1 MVLRGLWKLTWL
13 EIKIFLREPLGV
25 VGTVGLPVLVY
36 VGLGRLLGPRVG
48 RASPEVPRAVS
59 VDLPILSV
67 LLIVASAVLS
77 LVAIIA
83 IYREGGILRR
93 LRATPLRPHTI
104 LTAHVLAKLLFT
116 LVTLAVMVLAG
127 RRYFPIP
134 AAVPIVSFTVALLFT
149 TVSLLSLGFLIASVV
164 PTARFAQ
171 PIGTLVLYPMIGLSG
186 LFVPIESLPPLLRAL
201 ARVLPLT
208 YAVSLLKGI
217 WRGEGWSA
225 HFGDVAVLTA
235 TFLVLMAASSRVFR
249 WE

>member
-1 MVLRGLWKLTWL
+1 MLHGLWKLTWL

-25 VGTVGLPVLVY
+25 VGTIGLPVLVY
-36 VGLGRLLGPRVG
+36 VGLGRLIGSGAG
-48 RASPEVPRAVS
+48 RASSAPRAVS

-77 LVAIIA
+77 LVAIVA

-104 LTAHVLAKLLFT
+104 LTAHVLAKLVFT
-116 LVTLAVMVLAG
+116 LVTLAVMILAG

-186 LFVPIESLPPLLRAL
+186 LFVPIASLPWLLRAL

-208 YAVSLLKGI
+208 YAVSLLRGI

-225 HFGDVAVLTA
+225 HLGDVAVLTL
-235 TFLVLMAASSRVFR
+235 TFVVLMAASARVFR

>member
-1 MVLRGLWKLTWL
+1 MLRGLWKLTWL

-25 VGTVGLPVLVY
+25 VGTIGLPVLVY
-36 VGLGRLLGPRVG
+36 VGLGRLIGSGAG
-48 RASPEVPRAVS
+48 RASSGAPRAVP

-104 LTAHVLAKLLFT
+104 LTAHVLAKLVFT
-116 LVTLAVMVLAG
+116 LVTLAVMILAG

-134 AAVPIVSFTVALLFT
+134 AAVPMVSFTVALLFT
-149 TVSLLSLGFLIASVV
+149 TVSLLSLGFLVASVV

-186 LFVPIESLPPLLRAL
+186 LFVPIESLTPPLRAL
-201 ARVLPLT
+201 ARALPLT

-217 WRGEGWSA
+217 WRGDGWAA
-225 HFGDVAVLTA
+225 HAGDVGILTLM
-235 TFLVLMAASSRVFR
+235 FFVLMTVSARVFR

>member
-1 MVLRGLWKLTWL
+1 M
-13 EIKIFLREPLGV
+13 I
-25 VGTVGLPVLVY
+25 
-36 VGLGRLLGPRVG
+36 
-48 RASPEVPRAVS
+48 
-59 VDLPILSV
+59 
-67 LLIVASAVLS
+67 
-77 LVAIIA
+77 
-83 IYREGGILRR
+83 
-93 LRATPLRPHTI
+93 
-104 LTAHVLAKLLFT
+104 
-116 LVTLAVMVLAG
+116 LAG

-149 TVSLLSLGFLIASVV
+149 TVSLLSLGFLVASVV

-208 YAVSLLKGI
+208 YAVSLLRGI

-225 HFGDVAVLTA
+225 HLGDVAVLTV